1 MCIAMGFEDVGGAK
15 RRVGAS
21 ILSAGMWLH

>member
-1 MCIAMGFEDVGGAK
+1 MCIDIGFEDVGGEK

-21 ILSAGMWLH
+21 IFSAGMWLH